1 MKSKSQAFSPI
12 LALFLSLFIFA
23 PGLLATDEECMTCHE
38 DKELKSGQGKSLY
51 VDYEKFMS
59 SIHGQAEMSCVQCH
73 TDLEKIEDF
82 PHPERLKA
90 VNCAACHQKSWKEF
104 KESVH
109 GQAANEKD
117 KIAVACSDCHGKHD
131 IKTKDD
137 YYSPVFPLNLPQT
150 CESCHLEKVTTKRGA
165 GFISQYEKSIHFRAL
180 EKAGLTLSANCSH
193 CHGAHDIKRI
203 LDPGSR
209 VSRMNII
216 RTCGACHVGIERDYL
231 EGVHGKD
238 YLKKIKDVPVCTDCH
253 SEHDIRSPQELGSS
267 VYATRVAMVC
277 SRCHD
282 DEALARQY
290 GFLTA
295 RLKTYSN
302 SFHGTASKFGETRVA
317 NCSSCHGFHDIRPS
331 GDPKSSIYP
340 DNLPR
345 TCGKCHAGAGI
356 NFAKGK
362 IHVVSEKT
370 GNRWAYFVKTF
381 YIVLMAVIVFVFI
394 AFITANLS
402 FRISQKWKA

>member
-1 MKSKSQAFSPI
+1 MKNKSQAFPPI
-12 LALFLSLFIFA
+12 LALFLYLFLSS
-23 PGLLATDEECMTCHE
+23 PGILAADEECMACHE
-38 DKELKSGQGKSLY
+38 DKELKSGQGKFLY
-51 VDYEKFMS
+51 VDYQKFLS
-59 SIHGQAEMSCVQCH
+59 SIHGQAGMTCVQCH

-90 VNCAACHQKSWKEF
+90 VNCAECHQKARKEF

-109 GQAANEKD
+109 GQAAKE
-117 KIAVACSDCHGKHD
+117 KIAVTCSDCHGKHD
-131 IKTKDD
+131 IKAKDD
-137 YYSPVFPLNLPQT
+137 YYSPVYPLNLPQT

-193 CHGAHDIKRI
+193 CHGAHDIKKV

-253 SEHDIRSPQELGSS
+253 SEHDISSPQELSS
-267 VYATRVAMVC
+267 RVYATKVAVVC

-290 GFLTA
+290 GFLTT

-331 GDPKSSIYP
+331 SDPKSSIHP

-345 TCGKCHAGAGI
+345 TCGKCHAGAGM

-362 IHVVSEKT
+362 MHVVSEKT

-381 YIVLMAVIVFVFI
+381 YIALIAVIIFVFI
-394 AFITANLS
+394 AFITADLS
-402 FRISQKWKA
+402 FRLSQKWKA